1 MYVNI
6 DKLRSNLL
14 RIKRSVGVKTFFMVK
29 ADAYGHGLCEVAQAV
44 EDIVDGYGVAVL
56 EEGLSLRACGI
67 KKPVLLLICPPD
79 ELIEA
84 INHGISVCIGDETQL
99 AALEN
104 AVSDGI
110 ISADQAKIHIAVD
123 TGMHRLG
130 FEVGAVDATL
140 KRLCKIGISA
150 EGVYSHLRVRSQK
163 QIKAF
168 DRACNIVRAYCPNAL
183 RHIASSHSAG
193 CKTLRYDAV
202 RVGLYAYEGAMRIES
217 KVIAARRVAAGEFVS
232 YGSFKLSCDTNT
244 AVVFGGY
251 ADGVQRENPSAVY
264 IRGRE
269 CRVLGKVCMDMCV
282 VDCGDFLPD
291 IGEKVVLSDA
301 EKIKRV
307 SKMRRSVEY
316 TAMTCWRGRI
326 ERIYEYDKGRSEDS
340 LKKGDC

>member
-1 MYVNI
+1 
-6 DKLRSNLL
+6 
-14 RIKRSVGVKTFFMVK
+14 
-29 ADAYGHGLCEVAQAV
+29 
-44 EDIVDGYGVAVL
+44 
-56 EEGLSLRACGI
+56 
-67 KKPVLLLICPPD
+67 
-79 ELIEA
+79 
-84 INHGISVCIGDETQL
+84 
-99 AALEN
+99 
-104 AVSDGI
+104 
-110 ISADQAKIHIAVD
+110 
-123 TGMHRLG
+123 
-130 FEVGAVDATL
+130 
-140 KRLCKIGISA
+140 
-150 EGVYSHLRVRSQK
+150 
-163 QIKAF
+163 
-168 DRACNIVRAYCPNAL
+168 
-183 RHIASSHSAG
+183 
-193 CKTLRYDAV
+193 
-202 RVGLYAYEGAMRIES
+202 MRIES